1 MLDQQTKDTIKATAP
16 VLADKGLDITMRM
29 YDIMFSRYPEVKSL
43 FNEANQHEGGQP
55 LTLAR
60 AVHAYAEN
68 IDNLEALGEAV
79 ELMAHKHVSLGV
91 KAEHYP
97 IVGECLLEAI
107 SDVLSPPQE
116 IIDAWAEG
124 YQFLADILIDA
135 EQKLYDDMEAKDGGW
150 ADDRPFIVDRKV
162 KESDI
167 ITSFYLRPQDG
178 GPIPSYEPGQFLTVK
193 FDFDNGNTEM
203 RNYSLSDAANGK
215 FYRISVK
222 REPAAREG
230 LSEGRISNHLH
241 DHVEEGDVIDLRGP
255 IGNFT
260 FKPDPKRPVV
270 LLSGGVGMTPLV
282 SMLKTIA
289 RDYPEQDVWY
299 IHAAR
304 NSRVHGLREDVKNIA
319 AGNDNIHLYTLYND
333 PEPGDEERCDRIGLV
348 TADWLKG
355 LLPQK
360 DCNYY
365 FCGPQIFMQSVYG
378 ILKTWNVPGE
388 QIHFEFFGPA
398 GALEDTVD
406 KAA

>member
-1 MLDQQTKDTIKATAP
+1 MLDQHTKDKIKATAP

-29 YDIMFSRYPEVKSL
+29 YDIMFSRYPEVKTM

-107 SDVLSPPQE
+107 GDVLNPPQE
-116 IIDAWAEG
+116 IVDAWAKG
-124 YQFLADILIDA
+124 YQFLADILINA
-135 EQKLYDDMEAKDGGW
+135 EQKLYEEMEAKEGGW
-150 ADDRPFIVDRKV
+150 ASVRPFVLDRKI

-167 ITSFYLRPQDG
+167 ITSFYFRPQDG
-178 GPIPSYEPGQFLTVK
+178 GPIPSYEPGQYLTVK
-193 FDFDNGNTEM
+193 FDFDDGSTEM
-203 RNYSLSDAANGK
+203 RNYSLSDAPNGEY
-215 FYRISVK
+215 YRISVK
-222 REPAAREG
+222 REPAAAEG
-230 LSEGRISNHLH
+230 LNEGRISNYLH
-241 DHVEEGDVIDLRGP
+241 DHVEEGNVVDLRGP

-260 FKPDPKRPVV
+260 YKPDPERPVV

-282 SMLKTIA
+282 SMLKAIA
-289 RDYPEQDVWY
+289 SDYPDQEVWY

-304 NSRVHGLREDVKNIA
+304 NSRVHGLREDAKNIA
-319 AGNDNIHLYTLYND
+319 AGNKNIHLYTLYND
-333 PEPGDEERCDRIGLV
+333 PEPGDEEKCDRTGLV
-348 TADWLKG
+348 TADWLES
-355 LLPQK
+355 LLPHR

-365 FCGPQIFMQSVYG
+365 FCGPQLFMQAVYG
-378 ILKTWNVPGE
+378 ILKAWDIPGN